1 MVQNWI
7 EIFIMANVITT
18 EDGTQY
24 IRKDLYDY
32 VMRYVKD
39 AYLDLAHV
47 VHDEEQKK
55 NVPNSI
61 YRLDDVLTCLRYA
74 IWHNEGV

>member
-1 MVQNWI
+1 
-7 EIFIMANVITT
+7 MADVITT

-47 VHDEEQKK
+47 VQGD
-55 NVPNSI
+55 VPNRI

-74 IWHNEGV
+74 IWHNNKET